1 MSFNTNL
8 KPGLF
13 LEEVTWLEAESALQA
28 NTIVVIPLGAA
39 AKEHGPH
46 LKLNNDFQ
54 MASYL
59 SREIARQCSVVIT
72 PCVTYSYY
80 PAFVEY
86 PGSINLRLETARDMI
101 IDICTSLH
109 KFGPRK
115 FYVLNTGIST
125 LKALVPAAA
134 ALKAQGITLKYT
146 NLGEILEPVEKDT
159 CKQEA
164 GSHADEAET
173 SMMLVIDEASVDM
186 TKAVKDCDLQGIGPL
201 TRQKGKEGTYSP
213 TGIWGDPTLADKNK
227 GEALLS
233 ALVQGIKADLEN
245 LQLLK

>member
-8 KPGLF
+8 KSGLF
-13 LEEVTWLEAESALQA
+13 LEEMTWLEAESVLQA
-28 NTIVVIPLGAA
+28 NTIVLIPLGAA

-59 SREIARQCSVVIT
+59 SKKIAELCSVVIT
-72 PCVTYSYY
+72 PCVTYGYY

-86 PGSINLRLETARDMI
+86 PGSISLRLETARDMI

-125 LKALVPAAA
+125 LKALGPAAE
-134 ALKAQGITLKYT
+134 ALEVEGIVLKYT
-146 NLGEILEPVEKDT
+146 NLAEVLDPVEKVI
-159 CKQEA
+159 CKQDA

-173 SMMLVIDEASVDM
+173 SMMLVINESSVDM
-186 TKAVKDCDLQGIGPL
+186 TKAVKDCDLHGSGPL
-201 TRQKGKEGTYSP
+201 TRQKDRGGTYSS
-213 TGIWGDPTLADKNK
+213 TGIWGDPTLADKDK

-233 ALVQGIKADLEN
+233 ALIKGIKADLDD
-245 LQLLK
+245 LRLVK